1 MITYLGQFL
10 TSKDHR
16 VLLTFSTDC
25 LKQIGGGFPYH
36 VKKDLSIFMINQT
49 VIEDPVNLMNPKPD
63 KLLYILKIQSI
74 I

>member
-1 MITYLGQFL
+1 
-10 TSKDHR
+10 
-16 VLLTFSTDC
+16 
-25 LKQIGGGFPYH
+25 
-36 VKKDLSIFMINQT
+36 MINQT